1 MSARRH
7 TDAYPKR
14 IGHVGFDGLNAVY
27 RSRNKIT
34 LRLHNAG
41 AARAEEAT
49 DMPGY
54 NSKFELSVEDMDLI
68 EAALRQTK
76 SELSARVLPEVE
88 QHDKTEDS
96 IGEADETL
104 RQIHDLLGR
113 LHNQKVFYRPRRGA
127 YIGG

>member
-1 MSARRH
+1 
-7 TDAYPKR
+7 
-14 IGHVGFDGLNAVY
+14 
-27 RSRNKIT
+27 
-34 LRLHNAG
+34 
-41 AARAEEAT
+41 
-49 DMPGY
+49 MPGY
-54 NSKFELSVEDMDLI
+54 NSRFELSVADMELI

-76 SELSARVLPEVE
+76 SELSARAVPVAA

-96 IGEADETL
+96 NRDADGTL

>member
-1 MSARRH
+1 
-7 TDAYPKR
+7 
-14 IGHVGFDGLNAVY
+14 
-27 RSRNKIT
+27 
-34 LRLHNAG
+34 
-41 AARAEEAT
+41 
-49 DMPGY
+49 MPGY

-76 SELSARVLPEVE
+76 SELSARVLPDLE